1 MRASTQANKS
11 SLVVVGHGMVGHR
24 LLERIVDQGLTR
36 KFDVTLFGEEPRP
49 AYDRVALSSLFDG
62 LSPEDLS
69 LVPSGFFQQTGIR
82 SHIGDRVVDLDRA
95 NKTVRTERGASIRY
109 DKLVLATGSRP
120 FVPPLAGCDLAGCF
134 VYRTVEDVGAIREW
148 AVGARVAPSS
158 EEDCSGSRLPGPS
171 PRSAS

>member
-82 SHIGDRVVDLDRA
+82 SHIRHRVVDLDRA

-109 DKLVLATGSRP
+109 DKLVLATRSRP
-120 FVPPLAGCDLAGCF
+120 FGPPRPRFD
-134 VYRTVEDVGAIREW
+134 
-148 AVGARVAPSS
+148 PSR
-158 EEDCSGSRLPGPS
+158 CCRYHTLYNC
-171 PRSAS
+171 